1 MKRTKNPEQEIF
13 QGPGMI
19 IVWENLPGRPVKF
32 VSENTKN
39 ILGYSP
45 EELLNNKM
53 HFDKFIHPVDLPMV
67 KRKVSSYHYQRIDAY
82 ELHYRL
88 KGKNGE
94 FNWFYEYSIVKRDE
108 NGDIKEIHGC
118 LIDQT
123 MISQKRSLHHSQR
136 EDHEFLF
143 EDLFM
148 THNSVMLLMELETGR
163 IVKANLAAQKFY
175 GYSVDQLESM
185 KIQEINTASEEE
197 VYKERK
203 KVAEENRMH
212 FEFKHRLK
220 DGSIKDVEVFS
231 SSIPIQGQYFLFS
244 IIHDVTEKK
253 KAERD
258 LVDAKV
264 EAELANQ
271 AKSIFLANMSH
282 EVRTPLHG
290 IHGFSELLK
299 TTTMT
304 EQQLKYLTQ
313 IEGSGKR
320 LNKII
325 DDILDISKI
334 ESEKTELDLIPF
346 SIDEVVESTMEL
358 MRPMANKK
366 ELDFIYEIAD
376 GLSDIFY
383 GDPSRL
389 GQILS
394 NLLSNA
400 IKFTDSGY
408 VKLTVDESVV
418 GDQNIVRFAIEDT
431 GIGIRTEDLSLLF
444 QPFSQID
451 NRFSRGYGGVGLGLK
466 ISKSL
471 AEMMGGSIQV
481 RSAFG
486 IGSTFTISVPMKSG
500 YETRIKDTEKDKDLK
515 KTKINKYYDLKLKA
529 LVVDDQDM
537 AREVI
542 MEILDKRNFHCDGVS
557 NGKEALEAIK
567 NEVYD
572 AVFMDCQMPVM
583 DGYDATRKIRE
594 EQAIIQPVIIALT
607 AQAMKGDKEKCL
619 SAGMD
624 EYLTKP
630 VDLGDLDRILDKIR
644 KTAHFERREERE

>member
-1 MKRTKNPEQEIF
+1 
-13 QGPGMI
+13 
-19 IVWENLPGRPVKF
+19 
-32 VSENTKN
+32 
-39 ILGYSP
+39 
-45 EELLNNKM
+45 
-53 HFDKFIHPVDLPMV
+53 
-67 KRKVSSYHYQRIDAY
+67 
-82 ELHYRL
+82 
-88 KGKNGE
+88 
-94 FNWFYEYSIVKRDE
+94 
-108 NGDIKEIHGC
+108 
-118 LIDQT
+118 
-123 MISQKRSLHHSQR
+123 
-136 EDHEFLF
+136 
-143 EDLFM
+143 
-148 THNSVMLLMELETGR
+148 
-163 IVKANLAAQKFY
+163 
-175 GYSVDQLESM
+175 
-185 KIQEINTASEEE
+185 
-197 VYKERK
+197 
-203 KVAEENRMH
+203 
-212 FEFKHRLK
+212 
-220 DGSIKDVEVFS
+220 
-231 SSIPIQGQYFLFS
+231 
-244 IIHDVTEKK
+244 
-253 KAERD
+253 
-258 LVDAKV
+258 
-264 EAELANQ
+264 
-271 AKSIFLANMSH
+271 
-282 EVRTPLHG
+282 
-290 IHGFSELLK
+290 
-299 TTTMT
+299 MT

-515 KTKINKYYDLKLKA
+515 KTKINKYNDLKLKA